1 MALALGLTLMAGELF
16 NLVDCFILI
25 EITWHMA
32 LSSEVGMGLER
43 SSSITSSNVF
53 TVFGLP
59 ACEVPFSGCPPHK
72 LVLANL
78 HVPHPFIS

>member
-1 MALALGLTLMAGELF
+1 
-16 NLVDCFILI
+16 
-25 EITWHMA
+25 MA
-32 LSSEVGMGLER
+32 LSSEGGMGLEG

-59 ACEVPFSGCPPHK
+59 ACEVSFLGRPPHK

-78 HVPHPFIS
+78 HAPHPFIS

>member
-1 MALALGLTLMAGELF
+1 MSQ
-16 NLVDCFILI
+16 FILI

-32 LSSEVGMGLER
+32 LSSEGGMGLEG

-59 ACEVPFSGCPPHK
+59 ACEVPFSGRPSQ
-72 LVLANL
+72 VSTSQLARSTSFHIMRN
-78 HVPHPFIS
+78 PN